1 MNDWAVPSA
10 TASLL
15 TELRDAIGSRKR
27 TKMISPEDTIYS
39 WNAVKGLERHAIK
52 EHSERD

>member
-15 TELRDAIGSRKR
+15 AELRDAIGSRKR